1 MRKLIV
7 LLLVLAIA
15 VPFTFTQVA
24 AQDGEEFDCFTDET
38 VTITYYG
45 DPVGGHPEAEMAA
58 IEAFRE
64 VCPNIN
70 VARINGSPDTT
81 EVLGIFLQMFEA
93 ESGDIDVIR
102 VDVINPGVLAPHL
115 LDLSPYYNEDELS
128 IYLPALITNDTVNG
142 RLVAMPLRLGFGMLY
157 YRTDL
162 LEKYGY
168 DGPPQTWD
176 ELEEMAQ
183 TIQDGERAEGNEEF
197 WGYVWQGNSYEGLTC
212 NALEWQISASGNNF
226 VSPEGVV
233 QVTDDATIAMFE
245 RAAGWVGTI
254 SPPGVTGYAE
264 EDARGMWHA
273 GNAAFMRNWP
283 YAYSSSFESD
293 AIGDVFDVTGLPM
306 GEAGRGGATLGG
318 WHMAVSAYS
327 EHPEAAAAFVK
338 FFVSYDQQKAYAIAT
353 SSPPGVAG
361 LYADADV
368 QAAMPFL
375 SPEVVEGAVARPSN
389 GTGEKYNAASTL
401 YFTAVHSIL
410 TGEEDAATAMELLEL
425 DLMELLEG

>member
-7 LLLVLAIA
+7 LLLVLVMVMPAANA
-15 VPFTFTQVA
+15 V
-24 AQDGEEFDCFTDET
+24 AQDEMAFDCLTDDT

-45 DPVGGHPEAEMAA
+45 DPAGGHPAAEAE
-58 IEAFRE
+58 IISRFSE
-64 VCPNIN
+64 VCPNIT

-81 EVLGIFLQMFEA
+81 EVLGLFLQMFEA

-102 VDVINPGVLAPHL
+102 VDVVYPGQLAEHL
-115 LDLSPYYNEDELS
+115 LDLSPYYSEEELAM
-128 IYLPALITNDTVNG
+128 YLPALIDNDTVDG

-168 DGPPQTWD
+168 DGPPATWD

-183 TIQDGERAEGNEEF
+183 TIQDGERAEGNEDF

-212 NALEWQISASGNNF
+212 DALEWQISASGKNF
-226 VSPEGVV
+226 VSPEGQV
-233 QVTDDATIAMFE
+233 QVTDEATIAMFE

-254 SPPGVTGYAE
+254 SPPGVTGYGE
-264 EDARGMWHA
+264 EDARGIWHA

-283 YAYSSSFESD
+283 YAYSTSLEDDS
-293 AIGDVFDVTGLPM
+293 AVADVFDVAPLPM
-306 GEAGRGGATLGG
+306 GAAGRSGATLGG
-318 WHMAVSAYS
+318 WHMGVSAYS
-327 EHPEAAAAFVK
+327 EHPEAAAAFAK
-338 FFVSYDQQKAYAIAT
+338 FFISYDQQKFYAIAT
-353 SSPPGVAG
+353 SSPPGIAD
-361 LYADADV
+361 LYADPDV

-375 SPEVVEGAVARPSN
+375 SPEVVEGTVARPSN
-389 GTGEKYNAASTL
+389 GAGAKYNEASTL

-410 TGEEDAATAMELLEL
+410 TGEEDAATAMELLDL
-425 DLMELLEG
+425 DLTELLEE